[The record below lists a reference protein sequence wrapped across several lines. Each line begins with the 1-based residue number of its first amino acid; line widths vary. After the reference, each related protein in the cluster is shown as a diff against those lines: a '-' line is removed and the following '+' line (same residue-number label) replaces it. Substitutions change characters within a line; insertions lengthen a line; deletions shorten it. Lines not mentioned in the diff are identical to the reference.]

1 MKNIGI
7 SDFGNNPISCIP
19 KINPALVSIRECN
32 RFDFSCWF
40 SHWFIDLTISNF
52 SGPLDRS
59 WASRVKKAHVI
70 RNCTALLWLWD
81 EQRAVCWEIMTV
93 VRRAGD
99 RRHSYTAA
107 LPDNITK
114 LALDILRSSLLLRW
128 IQDLFP
134 KAVHVKQSWSAL
146 LRELSSSEKAK
157 TFARIVSLQHKNTA
171 RWKLHVIFFAC

>member
-1 MKNIGI
+1 MI
-7 SDFGNNPISCIP
+7 SVVGSLTDLLTWSFLISLVRLTDPELHEWKKLMSSEIVQHFYDFEMNS
-19 KINPALVSIRECN
+19 V
-32 RFDFSCWF
+32 
-40 SHWFIDLTISNF
+40 
-52 SGPLDRS
+52 RS
-59 WASRVKKAHVI
+59 V
-70 RNCTALLWLWD
+70 
-81 EQRAVCWEIMTV
+81 M
-93 VRRAGD
+93 RRAGD
-99 RRHSYTAA
+99 RRHSYTDA

-114 LALDILRSSLLLRW
+114 LALDILGSSLLLRW